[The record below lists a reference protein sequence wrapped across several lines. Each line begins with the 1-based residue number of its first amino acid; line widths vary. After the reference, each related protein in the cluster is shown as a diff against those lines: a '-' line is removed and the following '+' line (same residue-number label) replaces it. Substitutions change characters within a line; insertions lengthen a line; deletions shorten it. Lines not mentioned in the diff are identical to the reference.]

1 MIHLNSNHGEW
12 KVNPA
17 VVKKAS
23 SLKHEA
29 LCIFQSTDVPCFYKG
44 LFSLMAAYMP
54 ETLLH
59 LFISC
64 FFPSPP
70 LLNLNQ

>member
-23 SLKHEA
+23 SLEDRA
-29 LCIFQSTDVPCFYKG
+29 LCICAVRALAFCVVKG
-44 LFSLMAAYMP
+44 LCSLMAYMP

-59 LFISC
+59 LFIHLFS
-64 FFPSPP
+64 
-70 LLNLNQ
+70 